1 MRSVGPHTERTLG
14 DAGVFRVLMMVRCVR
29 LRRAG
34 QRVFLVAVA
43 VLLVAVPVAGASR
56 LRLVAPRVSSFA
68 SDDARYLAWEVPGRP
83 GVTALDMRTGKRRTL
98 SAPCPLMEGDPG
110 PEIGGAPAAA
120 GRFLLE
126 CGEESRALLDVR
138 TGDTTTL
145 PSLAPH
151 PYYGYGPIWEAVGSR
166 YVIGSAGTSERCPNR
181 RPHEG
186 CEALYAIATGKV
198 TDVAQRLVPDLNRA
212 GAPPLCR
219 ALRAKARAFSE
230 HEFQPDVLAATY
242 FGYGEGELV
251 YPEGLLRE
259 DIAEPLEHLHLDR
272 CHGAPRLIPTHSVSR
287 ADRDGNVLNIVLAD
301 GFVTWDTARFSEE
314 YAEEPEQSANIFGK
328 AAVVAYD
335 LRTSVRRSWSPPALR
350 LTVTEAGTGR
360 VEREMGIFGY
370 AVHTADDVVW
380 VAERSD
386 IRNCGE
392 KGCSTT
398 VKDSAI
404 YIAPIR

>member
-1 MRSVGPHTERTLG
+1 M
-14 DAGVFRVLMMVRCVR
+14 AVF
-29 LRRAG
+29 
-34 QRVFLVAVA
+34 

-83 GVTALDMRTGKRRTL
+83 GVTALDMRTGERRTF

-110 PEIGGAPAAA
+110 PENGGAPAAA

-145 PSLAPH
+145 PSLAPD
-151 PYYGYGPIWEAVGSR
+151 PYYGYGPIWAAVGSR
-166 YVIGSAGTSERCPNR
+166 YVTGSAGTSGRCPNR

-186 CEALYAIATGKV
+186 CEALYAIGTGKV
-198 TDVAQRLVPDLNRA
+198 TDVAQRLVPDPNRP
-212 GAPPLCR
+212 GAPPLCH
-219 ALRAKARAFSE
+219 ALRAKAFVLSK

-272 CHGAPRLIPTHSVSR
+272 CHGASSLIPTHSVSGT
-287 ADRDGNVLNIVLAD
+287 DRDGNVLNIVLAD
-301 GFVTWDTARFSEE
+301 GLVTWDTASFSED
-314 YAEEPEQSANIFGK
+314 YAEEPEQSAAVFGK

-335 LRTSVRRSWSPPALR
+335 LRTGVRRSWSPPALR
-350 LTVTEAGTGR
+350 LTVTEVGTGR
-360 VEREMGIFGY
+360 LTRETGIFGY
-370 AVHTADDVVW
+370 AAHTASDVVW
-380 VAERSD
+380 VAERGDTRS
-386 IRNCGE
+386 CAE

-404 YIAPIR
+404 YVAPIR

>member
-1 MRSVGPHTERTLG
+1 MTVGWIL
-14 DAGVFRVLMMVRCVR
+14 LC
-29 LRRAG
+29 RAR
-34 QRVFLVAVA
+34 QWVIFVAVF
-43 VLLVAVPVAGASR
+43 VLLVAVPIAGAST

-83 GVTALDMRTGKRRTL
+83 GVTVLDMRTGNRRTL

-138 TGDTTTL
+138 TGDTTML
-145 PSLAPH
+145 PFLAPH
-151 PYYGYGPIWEAVGSR
+151 PYVGYGPIWEAVGSR
-166 YVIGSAGTSERCPNR
+166 YVIGSAGTSGRCPNR

-186 CEALYAIATGKV
+186 CEALYAIVTGKV
-198 TDVAQRLVPDLNRA
+198 TDVAQRLVPDPNRA

-219 ALRAKARAFSE
+219 ALRAKAFSFSE

-242 FGYGEGELV
+242 FGYSDGELV
-251 YPEGLLRE
+251 YPEGLLHQ

-272 CHGAPRLIPTHSVSR
+272 CHGAPRLIATRSVSR
-287 ADRDGNVLNIVLAD
+287 ADQDGNVLNIVLAD
-301 GFVTWDTARFSEE
+301 GLVTWDTARFSEE
-314 YAEEPEQSANIFGK
+314 YAEDPEQSAEIFGK

-335 LRTSVRRSWSPPALR
+335 LRTRFRRSWSPPVLG
-350 LTVTEAGTGR
+350 LTVTEVGTGR
-360 VEREMGIFGY
+360 VERETGVFGY
-370 AVHTADDVVW
+370 SVHTANDVVW

-386 IRNCGE
+386 TRSCGE
-392 KGCSTT
+392 KLCSSG
-398 VKDSAI
+398 VKESAI
-404 YIAPIR
+404 YVAPIK